1 VFDFDQSRSIA
12 EISLLRGAK
21 RTACGPARD
30 RALEKDLARFTSI
43 FTLYGMD

>member
-1 VFDFDQSRSIA
+1 LPK
-12 EISLLRGAK
+12 ISLLRAAK
-21 RTACGPARD
+21 RTACGPVRD